1 MIDAPLQQPAA
12 YLVDQ
17 TATEMNPFN
26 PPELPQ
32 IRHLIY
38 EYYRLVIGPDGCPM
52 RLMPDG
58 RQVFHPILIPY
69 LVLDHLK
76 AYGISGSR
84 ASLDYARFVMDCA
97 LQRAEPGCAPLLFY
111 YEPESGLSQVPQRF
125 YSALT
130 QSWYLRALARLELHF
145 PGRYTES
152 LQRAWASLNI
162 PIEEGGVLLRKD
174 FGWIVE
180 EYPHEPPLYTLNGWL
195 TALRWVLGELA
206 PLKKAGID
214 PMEFLRRN
222 LDAVEH
228 LLPIYDA
235 GFCNNT
241 RYQLTGFTRMRLVSD
256 RPVGLACTGLQI
268 AIKGE
273 APITVDLTSAGK
285 SGRWASFLEKQD
297 ERSMQFN
304 VLQSV
309 ISAPEPNRYSAKLTC
324 TTDCRV
330 KVLMADGGYDPNLT
344 AMPTTNWREIRE
356 HDLTAGEN
364 LISGEI
370 TSDGKD
376 MFSYPTNFKKKLGD
390 LYHNAYHFIHV
401 MDLAILYRET
411 GRVALADMA
420 LKWLDYIDHW
430 PKMEELRR
438 KDINLRSY
446 GYQNDEF
453 RTQVHNYL
461 DAGPKRQL

>member
-1 MIDAPLQQPAA
+1 MTDTPLEQLAA
-12 YLVDQ
+12 DLVDQ
-17 TATEMNPFN
+17 TATEVNPFN

-69 LVLDHLK
+69 LALDHLK
-76 AYGISGSR
+76 AYRISGSR

-97 LQRAEPGCAPLLFY
+97 LQRAEPGCAALLFY
-111 YEPESGLSQVPQRF
+111 YEPESGLSSIPHRF

-130 QSWYLRALARLELHF
+130 QSWYLRSLAQLEAHF
-145 PGRYTES
+145 PGRYKDS

-195 TALRWVLGELA
+195 TALRSVLAEL
-206 PLKKAGID
+206 PTLKDVGID
-214 PMEFLRRN
+214 PTEFLQQN

-241 RYQLTGFTRMRLVSD
+241 RYQLSGFTRMRLVSNKAA
-256 RPVGLACTGLQI
+256 GLACSSMEITI
-268 AIKGE
+268 ANE
-273 APITVDLTSAGK
+273 APIFVNMAPTGKTS
-285 SGRWASFLEKQD
+285 RWKSFLERHD
-297 ERSMQFN
+297 ARSLQFN
-304 VLQSV
+304 IMQSL
-309 ISAPEPNRYSAKLTC
+309 ISAPEPNRYSAMLTC
-324 TTDCRV
+324 TSDCRV
-330 KVLMADGGYDPNLT
+330 KVLMADGAYDPNMS
-344 AMPTTNWREIRE
+344 AMPTTSWREIRE
-356 HDLTAGEN
+356 HDLTAGES

-370 TSDGKD
+370 TSDGRD
-376 MFSYPTNFKKKLGD
+376 MFSYPTNFKKKFGD

-430 PKMEELRR
+430 PEMEELRR

-446 GYQNDEF
+446 GYQNDQF
-453 RTQVHNYL
+453 RVKVRQYL